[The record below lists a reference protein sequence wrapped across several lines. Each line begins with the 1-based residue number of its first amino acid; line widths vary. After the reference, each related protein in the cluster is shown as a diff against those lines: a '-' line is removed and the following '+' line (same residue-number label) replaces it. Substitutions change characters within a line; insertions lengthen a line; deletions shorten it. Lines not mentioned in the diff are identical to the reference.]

1 MPRRTI
7 QLFPLLVVTTS
18 GFCISKICPLRLP
31 VHQVL
36 KESNG
41 YQPSNG
47 ESSEE
52 MYWEKYSGTRIE
64 EDEAYTKE
72 DISWENGGQI
82 QKYDDDDYYYDDDD
96 SDYEDEEESEPGNY
110 WSNPI
115 GKTDRPVSKR
125 RRNDRPPMYDFDDR
139 EYYSERPERKSR
151 SSRR

>member
-82 QKYDDDDYYYDDDD
+82 QKYDDDDYYC
-96 SDYEDEEESEPGNY
+96 SIIFST
-110 WSNPI
+110 I
-115 GKTDRPVSKR
+115 TLPVYRILLQQKNWCPR
-125 RRNDRPPMYDFDDR
+125 L
-139 EYYSERPERKSR
+139 
-151 SSRR
+151 